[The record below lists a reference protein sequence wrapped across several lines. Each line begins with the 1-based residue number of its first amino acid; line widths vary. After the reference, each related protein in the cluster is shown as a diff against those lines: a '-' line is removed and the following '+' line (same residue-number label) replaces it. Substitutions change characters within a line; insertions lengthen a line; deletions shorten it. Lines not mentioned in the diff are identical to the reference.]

1 MYSKCDRARWV
12 TEFIGIGGMHDKQ
25 KRRISRPK
33 PSSSGGKSTLTS
45 FSDRDILIKN
55 EVRRMQNEVG
65 KTCCGD
71 DTGRDAMPMQKFG
84 HFIFPLQRVPIADL
98 QKRALPARDEECPR
112 LFGAAAVKDFCP
124 TAGWTAAGFP
134 HRGKFRFGP
143 YRAASLLVL
152 PAAGTHQPPE
162 PTNRLPFCWKKSF
175 MLRRICACMAR
186 RAASAFPSR
195 IASRMCWCSG
205 MDCLA

>member
-1 MYSKCDRARWV
+1 MGAV
-12 TEFIGIGGMHDKQ
+12 GIWASPGWK
-25 KRRISRPK
+25 
-33 PSSSGGKSTLTS
+33 
-45 FSDRDILIKN
+45 
-55 EVRRMQNEVG
+55 RMQQVQIFAEHARQFTGVPQVPRRRPVFAAYRFRQQIVAIRAG
-65 KTCCGD
+65 FIGD